1 MRFHVVGLPHTQ
13 TTWEY
18 QACAFTAKVIN
29 FCKMMTGLGHEV
41 ILYSG
46 NRNAAPCAEHIKCFS
61 EAERSAAVGG
71 GHFSAASFNGK
82 DKHWQVFNFRVAA
95 EIMAR
100 WQERDFVCIIGGNA
114 QTDLK
119 AFLPGKV
126 IVEFGIGYAG
136 SFADYRVFES
146 YAWMHTTYGA
156 MGGSNPGAAKGDRW
170 FDAVVPGYFE
180 IEKFPAGGP
189 MSEREDYFFFIGRLG
204 AGKGEQI
211 AADVCSHIGS
221 RLIVAGNGPAPA
233 GTEHVGVIG
242 AKRRGELMA
251 KARAVFVPTVYI
263 EPFGNVAVEAQA
275 CGTPV
280 ITTDWGAMTETV
292 EDGVT
297 GFRCRVFREFVAAA
311 EAAKSLDP
319 VAIRARAHRLYSLET
334 IAAQYERYFN
344 RLALLWDPKGWGAT

>member
-41 ILYSG
+41 MLYSG
-46 NRNAAPCAEHIKCFS
+46 NRNEAPCAEHVKCFS
-61 EAERSAAVGG
+61 EAERKDACGG
-71 GHFSAASFNGK
+71 GHFSQAKFNGK

-100 WQERDFVCIIGGNA
+100 WQERDIICIIGGNA
-114 QTDLK
+114 QTDLRAYVDK
-119 AFLPGKV
+119 RLF
-126 IVEFGIGYAG
+126 VEFGIGYAG
-136 SFADYRVFES
+136 SFAEFRVFES

-156 MGGSNPGAAKGDRW
+156 MGGSNPGAARGDRW

-180 IEKFPAGGP
+180 IEKFPMGP
-189 MSEREDYFFFIGRLG
+189 PMAERDDYFFFIGRLG
-204 AGKGEQI
+204 VGKGEHE
-211 AADVCSHIGS
+211 AAQACRHIGA
-221 RLIVAGNGPAPA
+221 RLVVAGHGTPPP

-251 KARAVFVPTVYI
+251 NAQAVFVPTIYI

-292 EDGVT
+292 EEGVS
-297 GFRCRVFREFVAAA
+297 GFHCRSLAEFVAAT
-311 EAAKSLDP
+311 EAVKSLDP

-334 IAAQYERYFN
+334 IALKYERYFQ
-344 RLALLWDPKGWGAT
+344 RLMLLWDDRGWGAV